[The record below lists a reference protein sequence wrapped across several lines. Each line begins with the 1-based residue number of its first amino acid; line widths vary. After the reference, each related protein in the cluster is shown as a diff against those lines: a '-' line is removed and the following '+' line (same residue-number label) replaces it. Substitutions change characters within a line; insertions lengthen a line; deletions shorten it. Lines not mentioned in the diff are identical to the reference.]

1 MGNPAGVR
9 RDFEALE
16 ERRFWAAELIRKGIH
31 EAEVARQVG
40 VCRHSVNRW
49 AQQLKAEGPKGLKK
63 AGRAGRKPKIASQEL
78 RRIEKHLKAGP
89 EAQGYE
95 TGLWTLPR
103 VSKLI
108 EAECGVR
115 YHPGHVW
122 RILKALGWSVQ
133 RPTGRAIERDE
144 EAIARWKKYRW
155 PAIKK
160 KPAVRTARSSSSTK
174 AG

>member
-16 ERRFWAAELIRKGIH
+16 ERRFLAAELLRQGFH
-31 EAEVARQVG
+31 EAEVARRVG
-40 VCRHSVNRW
+40 VCRQSMNRW
-49 AQQLKAEGPKGLKK
+49 AHQLQAEGKKGLRG
-63 AGRAGRKPKIASQEL
+63 AGRAGRKPKLGPNEL
-78 RRIEKHLKAGP
+78 RRLEKQLKAGP

-103 VSKLI
+103 VAKLI
-108 EAECGVR
+108 ETECGVG

-133 RPTGRAIERDE
+133 RPAGRAIERNE

-155 PAIKK
+155 PLIKK
-160 KPAVRTARSSSSTK
+160 KPASKSARLSSSTK